1 MKILVLGGDGY
12 LGWPTALHLSAR
24 GHEVTVVDNLV
35 RREYDREMGVD
46 SLVPIASLPDRVTRW
61 EQVSGHAINV
71 RIGNLTDAAF
81 TYGVVAEAEPDAIV
95 HFGEQRSAPY
105 SMIDREHAVYTQV
118 NNVVGTLNL
127 MYAIR
132 RDRPRRS
139 TSSSWG
145 RWASTAI
152 PNIDI
157 EEGFI
162 EITHK
167 GRTDVLPYPKQPGSF
182 YHLSKVHDSHNIMF
196 ACRVWGL
203 RCDRPE
209 PGHRLRPVHR
219 GDRPRPGAG
228 DPLRLRRRVR
238 HRAQPLLRAGRHRAS
253 ADRLRRRRP
262 DARHAQHP
270 RHAGL
275 RDAGAREPGRARRVP
290 GLQPVHRVL
299 LGARHGADGQA
310 GLPDPGRHRRGS
322 VQPPGRARGALL
334 PRRQHQ
340 AARPRPASRT
350 S

>member
-12 LGWPTALHLSAR
+12 LGWPTALHLSAL

-61 EQVSGHAINV
+61 EQLSGHAIDV

-81 TYGVVAEAEPDAIV
+81 TYNVVAETQPDAIV

-127 MYAIR
+127 MYAIAEIN
-132 RDRPRRS
+132 PEIHLVKLG
-139 TSSSWG
+139 TMG
-145 RWASTAI
+145 EYGY

-196 ACRVWGL
+196 GCRIWGL
-203 RCDRPE
+203 RATDLNQGIVYGQSTEETDLDPVLATRFDYDGVFGTVLNRFCVQAVT
-209 PGHRLRPVHR
+209 GHPLTVYGSGGQTR
-219 GDRPRPGAG
+219 GVLNIVDTLACVELALDHPAETGEYRVFNQFTESFSVGEMATLVAGEYSGKATIDHALDPR
-228 DPLRLRRRVR
+228 VE
-238 HRAQPLLRAGRHRAS
+238 Q
-253 ADRLRRRRP
+253 
-262 DARHAQHP
+262 
-270 RHAGL
+270 
-275 RDAGAREPGRARRVP
+275 
-290 GLQPVHRVL
+290 
-299 LGARHGADGQA
+299 
-310 GLPDPGRHRRGS
+310 
-322 VQPPGRARGALL
+322 
-334 PRRQHQ
+334 
-340 AARPRPASRT
+340 
-350 S
+350 